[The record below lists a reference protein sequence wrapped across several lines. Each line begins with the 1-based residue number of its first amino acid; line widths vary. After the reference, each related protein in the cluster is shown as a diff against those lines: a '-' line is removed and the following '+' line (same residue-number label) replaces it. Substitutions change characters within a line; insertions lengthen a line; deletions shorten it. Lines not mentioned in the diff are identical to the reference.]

1 MNAMAAAM
9 PKLLPDV
16 EINRQMQA
24 YGVAF
29 VLLLAAVLLPDWLG
43 RLAGLAF
50 AVANGGL
57 AWVLYRAVGR
67 YRQAWLDMTLK
78 LAIKKR

>member
-1 MNAMAAAM
+1 M

-24 YGVAF
+24 YAVAF
-29 VLLLAAVLLPDWLG
+29 TLLLAAVLLPDWLA

-50 AVANGGL
+50 TVANGGL

-78 LAIKKR
+78 LAIKKKR